1 MTYPYET
8 RTIASENCCPLAKA
22 KEWLGTYCKYMLW
35 YTAHGTQEEA
45 GRREVKCPLEM
56 LIFLPR
62 SIWAINIDQTLSFE
76 AMNIKGGKSL
86 PEGLMVSG
94 GPEP

>member
-1 MTYPYET
+1 M
-8 RTIASENCCPLAKA
+8 
-22 KEWLGTYCKYMLW
+22 
-35 YTAHGTQEEA
+35 
-45 GRREVKCPLEM
+45 KCPLEM

>member
-45 GRREVKCPLEM
+45 GRR
-56 LIFLPR
+56 
-62 SIWAINIDQTLSFE
+62 
-76 AMNIKGGKSL
+76 
-86 PEGLMVSG
+86 
-94 GPEP
+94 